1 MLGLLSWGDTGYGD
15 ELFFG
20 AGVTIKVAVLGYMIA
35 LSLGTAIALVTLN
48 PRGWRWRCWRVYAS
62 LFMGVPALLVAFLLY
77 YGGSEIITSLFG
89 ALGMRVNI
97 DVTPTAAGVTA
108 LGLVYSAYLAELIR
122 STIRSLPQGQ
132 FEASA
137 MLLIPR
143 RKMWTQIVFPQT
155 IRLALPGLTNMWIV
169 VLKDT
174 ALISLVGIKEVIAQ
188 AKMAAGNTKEPFL
201 FYCAVSLFFLA
212 FSLVTVWM
220 IGRLDRRKGYGKA
233 AVKSVPAPALL
244 HRES

>member
-20 AGVTIKVAVLGYMIA
+20 ALVTIKVAVLGYLLA
-35 LSLGTAIALVTLN
+35 LSIGTAIALLTLN
-48 PRGWRWRCWRVYAS
+48 PHGWRWRFWRVYAS

-77 YGGSEIITSLFG
+77 YGGSEIIASLFG
-89 ALGMRVNI
+89 LIGLQVRA
-97 DVTPTAAGVTA
+97 DVTPTAAGVAA

-143 RKMWTQIVFPQT
+143 RKMWAHIVFPQS

-188 AKMAAGNTKEPFL
+188 ARMAAGNTKEPFL
-201 FYCAVSLFFLA
+201 FYCAVSVFFLA
-212 FSLVTVWM
+212 FSLLTVWL
-220 IGRLDRRKGYGKA
+220 IGHLDKRKNSQKP
-233 AVKSVPAPALL
+233 KQLTDQTT
-244 HRES
+244 

>member
-20 AGVTIKVAVLGYMIA
+20 ALVTIKVAVLGYLLA
-35 LSLGTAIALVTLN
+35 LSIGTAIALLTLN
-48 PRGWRWRCWRVYAS
+48 PHGWRWRFWRVYAS

-77 YGGSEIITSLFG
+77 YGGSEMIASLFG
-89 ALGMRVNI
+89 LIGLQVRA
-97 DVTPTAAGVTA
+97 DVTPTAAGVAA

-143 RKMWTQIVFPQT
+143 RKMWAHIVFPQS
-155 IRLALPGLTNMWIV
+155 IRLALPGLSNMWIV

-201 FYCAVSLFFLA
+201 FYCAVSVFFLA
-212 FSLVTVWM
+212 FSLLTVWL
-220 IGRLDRRKGYGKA
+220 IGRLDKRKHSQKPKQLA
-233 AVKSVPAPALL
+233 DQTT
-244 HRES
+244 

>member
-1 MLGLLSWGDTGYGD
+1 MFGLLSWGDTGYGD

-20 AGVTIKVAVLGYMIA
+20 ALVTIKVAVLGYVTA
-35 LSLGTAIALVTLN
+35 LSLGTTIALVTLN
-48 PRGWRWRCWRVYAS
+48 PHGWAWRCWRVYAS
-62 LFMGVPALLVAFLLY
+62 VFMGVPALLVAFLLY
-77 YGGSEIITSLFG
+77 YGGSEIIASLFG
-89 ALGMRVNI
+89 LIGMKVRV
-97 DVTPTAAGVTA
+97 DVTPIAAGVTA

-143 RKMWTQIVFPQT
+143 RKMWAHIVFPQS
-155 IRLALPGLTNMWIV
+155 IRLALPGLSNMWIV

-188 AKMAAGNTKEPFL
+188 AKLAAGNTKEPFL

-212 FSLVTVWM
+212 FSLLTVWL
-220 IGRLDRRKGYGKA
+220 IARLANRKERARARLKSA
-233 AVKSVPAPALL
+233 ATTGLL
-244 HRES
+244 HRDP

>member
-20 AGVTIKVAVLGYMIA
+20 ALVTIKVAVLGYLLA
-35 LSLGTAIALVTLN
+35 LSIGTAIALLTLN
-48 PRGWRWRCWRVYAS
+48 PYGWRWRCWRVYAS

-77 YGGSEIITSLFG
+77 YGGSEMIASLFG
-89 ALGMRVNI
+89 LTGLQVHV
-97 DVTPTAAGVTA
+97 DVTPTAAGVAA

-143 RKMWTQIVFPQT
+143 RKMWAHIVFPQS

-201 FYCAVSLFFLA
+201 FYCAVSVFFLA
-212 FSLVTVWM
+212 FSLLTVWL
-220 IGRLDRRKGYGKA
+220 IGRLDKRKNSQKPKQLA
-233 AVKSVPAPALL
+233 DKTT
-244 HRES
+244 

>member
-1 MLGLLSWGDTGYGD
+1 MLGLLIWGDTGYGD

-20 AGVTIKVAVLGYMIA
+20 ALVTIKVAVLGYLLA
-35 LSLGTAIALVTLN
+35 LSIGTAVALLTLN
-48 PRGWRWRCWRVYAS
+48 PYGWRWRCWRVYAS

-77 YGGSEIITSLFG
+77 YGGSEMIASLFG
-89 ALGMRVNI
+89 LTGLQVHV
-97 DVTPTAAGVTA
+97 DVTPTAAGVAA

-143 RKMWTQIVFPQT
+143 RKMWAHIVFPQS

-201 FYCAVSLFFLA
+201 FYCAVSVFFLA
-212 FSLVTVWM
+212 FSLLTVWL
-220 IGRLDRRKGYGKA
+220 IGRLDKRKNSQKPKQLA
-233 AVKSVPAPALL
+233 DKTT
-244 HRES
+244 